1 MKSNYLID
9 VIRLLMLLFII
20 IMNSQN
26 QYHLSFNPRGHPKN
40 KPGEKQTRYVPQL
53 KQKLLNPP
61 WKQNA
66 DN

>member
-1 MKSNYLID
+1 
-9 VIRLLMLLFII
+9 
-20 IMNSQN
+20 MNSQN